1 VLYFITPP
9 TSKITIPGINA
20 TLVAGFLKL
29 ILLSESR
36 ARPVAPRERDFGC
49 YLHYPLLLIRNK
61 NRQRRSVI
69 YIKMQ

>member
-36 ARPVAPRERDFGC
+36 ARPVAPREISG
-49 YLHYPLLLIRNK
+49 
-61 NRQRRSVI
+61 VI
-69 YIKMQ
+69 YIIHYS